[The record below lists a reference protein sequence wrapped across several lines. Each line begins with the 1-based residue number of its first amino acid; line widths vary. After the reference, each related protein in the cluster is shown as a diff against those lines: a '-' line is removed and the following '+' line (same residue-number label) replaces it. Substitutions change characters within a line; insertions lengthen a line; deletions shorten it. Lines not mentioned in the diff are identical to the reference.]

1 MTNRSRRPVEIE
13 YVLVESRGDAEASG
27 LGDVRDSWNWPSGK
41 YRLGAGESA
50 TLDVVWGFTV
60 DTRHTH
66 VRYVFHVGWRDA
78 DSGERQRRTQ
88 WIDAMP

>member
-1 MTNRSRRPVEIE
+1 
-13 YVLVESRGDAEASG
+13 
-27 LGDVRDSWNWPSGK
+27 
-41 YRLGAGESA
+41 
-50 TLDVVWGFTV
+50 VWGFTV